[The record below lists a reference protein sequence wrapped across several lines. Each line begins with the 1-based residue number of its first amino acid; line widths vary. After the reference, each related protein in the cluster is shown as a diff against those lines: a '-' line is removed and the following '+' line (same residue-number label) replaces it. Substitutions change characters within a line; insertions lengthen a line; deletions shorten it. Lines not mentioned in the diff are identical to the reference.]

1 MTAEER
7 PSGIGDYSR
16 SRDNHYNATVESIR
30 EVRPWL
36 RIFRLRP
43 EFGRLRYIPG
53 QYTVL
58 GLGSWEPCVAGTSPA
73 PAPQAERLVQRAY
86 SFATSMLDAQGE
98 LVCAGDEEL
107 VEFYIVLASGT
118 AEHPAG
124 LTPRLFHLRVGDR
137 LFLGPRAK
145 GTYTLAP
152 VGPRD
157 DVVFA
162 STGTGEAPH
171 NVMLAKLLSQ
181 GHQGRILSVV
191 GARECADLAYEPVH
205 RELERRY
212 SNYRYVT
219 LTTREPR
226 NLDSRRSDFVGRQYV
241 QQFFAGGEWDRLWGT
256 IDPGKT
262 HVFACGNPSMI
273 GIPHVDRDGHRLY
286 PEPTGLVEVLE
297 SRGFQ
302 ADAPRQVGNIHFEKF
317 W

>member
-1 MTAEER
+1 M
-7 PSGIGDYSR
+7 
-16 SRDNHYNATVESIR
+16 RDIKYNATVESIR

-43 EFGRLRYIPG
+43 DVGRLRFVPG

-58 GLGSWEPCVAGTSPA
+58 GLGNWEPCVASTRP
-73 PAPQAERLVQRAY
+73 PPIDRTERLVQRAY
-86 SFATSMLDAQGE
+86 SFSCCILDADGN
-98 LVCAGDEEL
+98 LVAAGDEEL

-124 LTPRLFHLRVGDR
+124 LTPRLFHLRTGDR
-137 LFLGPRAK
+137 LLVGPRAK
-145 GTYTLAP
+145 GTYTLSP
-152 VGPRD
+152 VGPSD
-157 DVVFA
+157 DVIFA

-171 NVMLAKLLSQ
+171 NAMLAKLLSQ
-181 GHQGRILSVV
+181 NHHGRILSVV
-191 GARECADLAYEPVH
+191 GARECADLAYESVH

-212 SNYRYVT
+212 SNYQYVT

-226 NLDSRRSDFVGRQYV
+226 NSESTRADFVGKQYV
-241 QQFFAGGEWDRLWGT
+241 QQFFAAGDWKTLWGQ
-256 IDPGKT
+256 IDPSKT

-273 GIPHVDRDGHRLY
+273 GIPHVDSEGHRLY

-297 SRGFQ
+297 SRGFH
-302 ADAPRQVGNIHFEKF
+302 ADAPRQAGNIHFEQF

>member
-1 MTAEER
+1 MPAGTRWFDA
-7 PSGIGDYSR
+7 SDLSH
-16 SRDNHYNATVESIR
+16 SRDKRYNATVASIR
-30 EVRPWL
+30 QVRPWL
-36 RIFRLRP
+36 RIFRLHP
-43 EFGRLRYIPG
+43 DFGRLRYVPG

-58 GLGSWEPCVAGTSPA
+58 GLGNWEPCMAGTSSPQ
-73 PAPQAERLVQRAY
+73 APQLERLVQRAY
-86 SFATSMLDAQGE
+86 SLSSSILDDQDK
-98 LVCAGDEEL
+98 LVAPGDEAFL
-107 VEFYIVLASGT
+107 EFYIVLASGT

-124 LTPRLFHLRVGDR
+124 LTPRLFHLRTGDR
-137 LFLGPRAK
+137 LYCGPRAK
-145 GTYTLAP
+145 GNYTLAP

-171 NVMLAKLLSQ
+171 NVMLAKLLSE

-191 GARECADLAYEPVH
+191 GARECADLAYASAH

-226 NLDSRRSDFVGRQYV
+226 NLDAARSDFVGKQYV
-241 QQFFAGGEWDRLWGT
+241 QQFFASGDWDDLWGP
-256 IDPGKT
+256 IDLDKT

-273 GIPHVDRDGHRLY
+273 GIPHVDSEGHRLY

-297 SRGFQ
+297 ARGFH
-302 ADAPRQVGNIHFEKF
+302 ADSPRRPGNIHFEKF